1 VFGGALRAR
10 TNHATQSPT
19 TMVFPNPVEAAQL
32 AAAAAFWILVLGAL
46 FGAWLIS
53 ANPARMEALKR
64 ELASE
69 CVSFGRGGARCPE
82 RPANDN
88 GASNQIGAAGD
99 CAALGKGGRVCF
111 GRAAMDREPTD
122 GGSSYAR

>member
-1 VFGGALRAR
+1 MFGDALRAR
-10 TNHATQSPT
+10 TNHGTQSPT
-19 TMVFPNPVEAAQL
+19 TMVFPNPAEAAQL

-88 GASNQIGAAGD
+88 GASNPVGAAGD

-111 GRAAMDREPTD
+111 ERPAMVSEPTD